1 MNLPAG
7 SPPRTPLALQRTRSD
22 ELATPL
28 RRKAHGSAAAPKLA
42 PPPETPPVTPAGTP
56 AGDSAVVDPSDM
68 TFGGFEVRTP
78 MQTVLPWA
86 QPQGGALDQDGASP
100 LPAFPLL
107 SPVAEAPPPAAEE
120 IPQPVP
126 PRRMP
131 LFMRLLRAALLVG
144 ATAAVGLAAAPHI
157 ARHVQRLTCP
167 TPAVPPLSE
176 AAPTETAAAV
186 VMEASGKCLRPA
198 RPRAVQAC
206 DNRQQSPPE
215 AVSQRHCHACF
226 SCLLIERP
234 VLPRH

>member
-1 MNLPAG
+1 MREGMNLPAG

-28 RRKAHGSAAAPKLA
+28 RRKAPGSAAAPKLA

-86 QPQGGALDQDGASP
+86 RPQGGALDQDGVSP

-120 IPQPVP
+120 IPLPVP

-167 TPAVPPLSE
+167 TPAVPSLSE

-186 VMEASGKCLRPA
+186 VMEASAEQREDGNAVVPVSDSHPPA
-198 RPRAVQAC
+198 G
-206 DNRQQSPPE
+206 PPE
-215 AVSQRHCHACF
+215 AA
-226 SCLLIERP
+226 P
-234 VLPRH
+234 VAEEVGEPSTSRM